1 MRHLLQNSCANA
13 LVLFGAAL
21 IAWCESGSSGA
32 ANATAQYEERSQQ
45 AQPINL
51 PTGGQ
56 VESVEGTPRAV
67 NSFPVSIALSPD
79 GRYAVTMNN
88 GFGTAESNFHQS
100 LSVVDLQTNEIKDYP
115 EERLGRHSHQSYF
128 LGLQFSPDGSK
139 LFASFGSLT
148 DPTGEKAGDTGN
160 GIAVYS
166 FSAGAVTPESFIKI
180 PLQKLAAGK
189 IAAVINRNVPAGTQ
203 IPYPAGLA
211 FVGTSGE
218 RLLVANNLSDD
229 ACLVDVKSGSVVQ
242 RFDLSTQKVVPAA
255 YPYAVVVRS
264 DAKRAYVSLWNASR
278 VAELDLE
285 SGKVIRMIPLGT
297 PAKPTDAGS
306 HPTALLLSPDESRL
320 YVTLANRD
328 EVAVVAV
335 QTGKQIGQIN
345 VRLPGQSYLGAYPI
359 SLAQSA
365 DGDRLYVADA
375 GVNAVAVVD
384 TSKKLPAATGGP
396 SDGKLMPIGFV
407 PTDWYPLSLAVQ
419 GHDLFIAT
427 GKGRGTGPNNQITK
441 PDAPTPNAKHP
452 YIFELLHGS
461 IARINRNDAEKNLAA
476 LSQVVEKN
484 NLLRDK
490 PETLPFPR
498 GKNPIHHVIYILKE
512 NRTYDQVLGDIKE
525 GNGDSSLVLFG
536 EEITPNQ
543 HRIAREFGII
553 DNFYAGG
560 EVSGDGHNWS
570 TSGMASDYLEKTIQ
584 IGYRS
589 NERLYDYEGNV
600 AHRIPLED
608 DMPDVNE
615 TGTGYIWS
623 NVARH
628 GLSLRHYGEFVETR
642 WCNQSASEE
651 SPTEGTPTPEG
662 KSCPRT
668 EVKKGE
674 PLPPYL
680 GQPHGSASPWPWA
693 VPMIAKNVA
702 TKPELR
708 GHFDPRFADFKLD
721 FPDQLRVDEFLNE
734 FAQFVEAR
742 KSHKGA
748 ELPNYIFLRLPND
761 HTSGMRPGFAS
772 PAAAVADND
781 LAVGRVVE
789 AVSNSPYWADTAI
802 VITED
807 DAQNGPDHLDAHRTT
822 AYVISKYSPGTT
834 QAPFRD
840 NTFYTT
846 VSMVRTIEVLL
857 GLPPMNVNDAHA
869 NWMAPLFS
877 GSGNHA
883 PFAADYRNLE
893 HGLIYTM
900 NPRKGP
906 DAQASQEMDFS
917 DADRADAAELNRI
930 LWRNRRGSAPMPAI
944 QHQVFPAIGQE

>member
-1 MRHLLQNSCANA
+1 MRHFLGNSCASA
-13 LVLFGAAL
+13 LLVLGAAL
-21 IAWCESGSSGA
+21 IAWELGSSGA
-32 ANATAQYEERSQQ
+32 ASVTAQSGDDRSQQ
-45 AQPINL
+45 TQSANL

-56 VESVEGTPRAV
+56 LASVEGTPRAV

-100 LSVVDLQTNEIKDYP
+100 LSVIDLQTNEIKDRP

-139 LFASFGSLT
+139 LLASFGSLT
-148 DPTGEKAGDTGN
+148 DPTGEKGGDTGN

-166 FSAGAVTPESFIKI
+166 CRGGALAPESFLKI

-189 IAAVINRNVPAGTQ
+189 VAALINRNVPAGSQ

-211 FVGTSGE
+211 FVGPSGE
-218 RLLVANNLSDD
+218 QVLVANNLSDD
-229 ACLVDVKSGSVVQ
+229 ASLVDVKSGSVVR
-242 RFDLSTQKVVPAA
+242 RFDLSTQKVVPAS
-255 YPYAVVVRS
+255 YPYAVVVRR

-278 VAELDLE
+278 VAELDLA
-285 SGKVIRMIPLGT
+285 SGRVIRVIPLGL

-328 EVAVVAV
+328 EVAVVGV
-335 QTGKQIGQIN
+335 QAGKQIAQIS

-359 SLAQSA
+359 SMAQSPE
-365 DGDRLYVADA
+365 GDRLYVADA
-375 GVNAVAVVD
+375 GVNAVAVID
-384 TSKKLPAATGGP
+384 TSKLSVVSGAGSVPTVTP
-396 SDGKLMPIGFV
+396 LGFV
-407 PTDWYPLSLAVQ
+407 PTEWYPLSLAVQ
-419 GHDLFIAT
+419 GPDLLVAT
-427 GKGRGTGPNNQITK
+427 GKGKGTGPNNQITR

-461 IARINRNDAEKNLAA
+461 FARINRNDAEKNLAA
-476 LSQVVEKN
+476 LSQVVAKN

-490 PETLPFPR
+490 PETLPFPG
-498 GKNPIHHVIYILKE
+498 GKNPIRHVIYILKE
-512 NRTYDQVLGDIKE
+512 NRTYDQVLGDLKE
-525 GNGDSSLVLFG
+525 GNGDASLVLFDA
-536 EEITPNQ
+536 EITPNQ

-553 DNFYAGG
+553 DNFYASG

-600 AHRIPLED
+600 ANRIPLDD

-628 GLSLRHYGEFVETR
+628 GLTYRHYGEFVETR

-674 PLPPYL
+674 PLPPNL
-680 GQPHGSASPWPWA
+680 GRPHGSASPWPWA
-693 VPMIAKNVA
+693 VPLIAKDVA

-708 GHFDPRFADFKLD
+708 GHFDPRYADFKLD

-742 KSHKGA
+742 KNHKGA

-761 HTSGMRPGFAS
+761 HTSGMKPGFAS

-781 LAVGRVVE
+781 LAVGRVVD
-789 AVSNSPYWADTAI
+789 AVSHSPYWADTAI

-807 DAQNGPDHLDAHRTT
+807 DAQNGPDHVDAHRTT
-822 AYVISKYSPGTT
+822 AYVVSKYSPGTA
-834 QAPFRD
+834 QQPFRD

-869 NWMAPLFS
+869 NWMASLFS
-877 GSGNHA
+877 GPGNHE
-883 PFAADYRNLE
+883 PFSADYRNME
-893 HGLIYTM
+893 HGLIYAM

-906 DAQASQEMDFS
+906 DAQGSQNMDFS
-917 DADRADAAELNRI
+917 NADRADAAELNKI
-930 LWRNRRGSAPMPAI
+930 LWRNRKGSASMPSI
-944 QHQVFPAIGQE
+944 QHQVFPAMGQD